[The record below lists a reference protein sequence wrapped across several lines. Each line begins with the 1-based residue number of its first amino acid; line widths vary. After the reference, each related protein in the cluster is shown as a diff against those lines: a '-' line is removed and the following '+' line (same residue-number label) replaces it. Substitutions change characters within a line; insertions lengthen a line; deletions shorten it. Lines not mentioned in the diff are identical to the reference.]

1 MTSSSPLQP
10 GQKDQLHPQRDR
22 DRQTLDRLL
31 REDNNELNLA
41 ELARLRIRYKGF
53 PGSWDLQKDLDQLLK
68 KWQLTEEQLFEQ
80 TRNIHATKQI
90 YTVRS
95 NKREDWT

>member
-1 MTSSSPLQP
+1 MSSASAAQP

-22 DRQTLDRLL
+22 DRQIIERLL
-31 REDNNELNLA
+31 REEPNELNLA
-41 ELARLRIRYKGF
+41 EIARLRIRYNGF
-53 PGSWDLQKDLDQLLK
+53 PGSWDLQKDLDKLLEK
-68 KWQLTEEQLFEQ
+68 LQLTEAQLFEQ
-80 TRNIHATKQI
+80 TRAIHAHKQI